1 MASIYES
8 PGQQVALTG
17 SQTTP
22 SFQPGVAYDPSRM
35 MLQQSEQDLRAF
47 AQFSDLL
54 SRTLTE
60 RAKEENE
67 NQKNLG
73 IADIVN
79 GRMTPSQQ
87 QLEKF
92 NKDKALLQA
101 ANDSNR
107 EVIAQVGST
116 NPDLAESLYQ
126 EAPAA
131 KGWRAYGQ
139 AIGKARVAASGLEA
153 FMSDFMAGTDPTVPG
168 PDGVLFAPARA
179 SSRAQLEASWEV
191 GIKQYAQR
199 AGLGNLNPVIIAAEL
214 TPIAMRTRSEMLGM
228 QMQQIITTREANERE
243 DLRGTL
249 SQEAT
254 LIGKDP
260 TSAQNV
266 IFSLNDKLTTLNK
279 GNRQK
284 ANIETNEMME
294 SLIRTLNDQDPALA
308 GQVLQNYNA
317 ALINPNNPKLGTY
330 GQRFAQKELS
340 DLIRTTTDRKEEDQS
355 EALKDE
361 ANGIVEV
368 FYNNRTPATYREALK
383 ALGTLPQTQE
393 VRAIIEQLVNN
404 GPDYDPQRADQLGVA
419 AANLKELD
427 ALKAQG
433 LISSEIYDRE
443 SNRFQEEKAVK
454 DLFPPDSA
462 ILGQIKA
469 NWKNFATDSLGDVP
483 EFFDNATALGAQDLM
498 GYIKATIEAE
508 LKNGTLD
515 AKGSS
520 VNNRIAQLVSELD
533 QDYIIKD
540 KTGKVT
546 GFSATSRNLNLK
558 GAVVWPAGGKDGN
571 QSGRVL
577 VDLVQSRVPRVTS
590 AVKDTIIR
598 PERWEAAIDSL
609 SNGNKVPADV
619 EFAAKTAGVSV
630 PEFLRRQT
638 PAGKTYDAN
647 AIQRGNKVYQ
657 ENRAVSPRLA
667 ELIANPRTT
676 PRMRDQYQIEL
687 QRLKQNQM
695 TPSDQSSLPL
705 STTPFSGVLSLL
717 RSGEGGWDSAN
728 RGIAGDTPGG
738 IPGLSKMT
746 LGQWKQYQSQGY
758 NALGAYQFIPRTLD
772 LAAREAGISSSTVM
786 TPAVQDRLAV
796 QLMIGSKRPTLA
808 DYLRGK
814 TNDVNQALDDL
825 ALEWASVA
833 TRGGGTAY
841 PNQGG
846 NRASIGRDKARKVL
860 EQARA
865 TFLSSG
871 ASLPTNERWM
881 QDLGKLPRSQGTLPP
896 PPP

>member
-8 PGQQVALTG
+8 QDQRVALTG
-17 SQTTP
+17 SQTSP
-22 SFQPGVAYDPSRM
+22 SFQPGIAFDPSRQ
-35 MLQQSEQDLRAF
+35 MLQQSEQDLQAF

-54 SRTLTE
+54 SRTLVE

-79 GRMTPSQQ
+79 GRMAPSQS
-87 QLEKF
+87 QLAKY
-92 NKDKALLQA
+92 NNDKALLQT
-101 ANDSNR
+101 ANDSTQQVIN
-107 EVIAQVGST
+107 EVRTT
-116 NPDLAESLYQ
+116 NPDLAETMYQ

-131 KGWRAYGQ
+131 TGWRAYGQ
-139 AIGKARVAASGLEA
+139 AVGTARMAASGLEA
-153 FMSDFMAGTDPTVPG
+153 FMSDFMSGTNPTVPG
-168 PDGVLFAPARA
+168 PDGVLFAPAR
-179 SSRAQLEASWEV
+179 SKTRAQLEASWEV
-191 GIKQYAQR
+191 GVKQYAQK

-243 DLRGTL
+243 DLRGSL
-249 SQEAT
+249 SKEAK
-254 LIGKDP
+254 LIAKDP
-260 TSAQNV
+260 AAAQNIV
-266 IFSLNDKLTTLNK
+266 LDLNNKLLGLNRD
-279 GNRQK
+279 NRGK
-284 ANIETNEMME
+284 ANTETNEMME
-294 SLIRTLNDQDPALA
+294 SLIRTLIDSDTTLA
-308 GQVLQNYNA
+308 GQVLQNYKA
-317 ALINPNNPKLGTY
+317 TLINPNEPSLGTY
-330 GQRFAQKELS
+330 GQRFNLKELS
-340 DLIRTTTDRKEEDQS
+340 DLVQTTEDKKEQDDN
-355 EALKDE
+355 EALKGE
-361 ANGIVEV
+361 ATGIVDV
-368 FYNNRTPATYREALK
+368 FYNNRTPATYREALQ
-383 ALGTLPQTQE
+383 ALGQLPQTPE

-404 GPDYDPQRADQLGVA
+404 GPNYDPQRAEQLGA
-419 AANLKELD
+419 AANNLKELD
-427 ALKAQG
+427 ALKAEG
-433 LISSEIYDRE
+433 SISSDIYDRE
-443 SNRFQEEKAVK
+443 SNRFAEEKAVK
-454 DLFPPDSA
+454 DLFPPDAA
-462 ILGQIKA
+462 IIGQIKA
-469 NWKNFATDSLGDVP
+469 NWKALAANISGDVP
-483 EFFDNATALGAQDLM
+483 EFFDNQTALGAQDLM
-498 GYIKATIEAE
+498 GYIKKTVETE
-508 LKNGTLD
+508 LKSGALD
-515 AKGSS
+515 AKSSS

-533 QDYIIKD
+533 QDYLRKD
-540 KTGKVT
+540 KKGQII
-546 GFSATSRNLNLK
+546 GFSATSTNPNLK
-558 GAVVWPAGGKDGN
+558 GAVVWPAGGRDGS
-571 QSGRVL
+571 QSGRYL
-577 VDLVQSRVPRVTS
+577 ADLVQSRVPRVTS

-598 PERWEAAIDSL
+598 PERWEAAIESL
-609 SNGNKVPADV
+609 SSGTKVPSDV

-676 PRMRDQYQIEL
+676 SRMREQYQVEL
-687 QRLKQNQM
+687 QRLRQGDM
-695 TPSDQSSLPL
+695 SSSDQSSLPS

-738 IPGLSKMT
+738 IRGLSKMT

-758 NALGAYQFIPRTLD
+758 NALGAYQFIPGTLK
-772 LAAREAGISSSTVM
+772 LAAREAGISDSTVM

-808 DYLRGK
+808 AYLRGK
-814 TNDVNQALDDL
+814 SNNVDQALDDL

-865 TFLSSG
+865 SFRT
-871 ASLPTNERWM
+871 SLPKNERWM
-881 QDLGKLPRSQGTLPP
+881 QDLGKLPPSQGTLPSP
-896 PPP
+896 PP

>member
-17 SQTTP
+17 SQTGV
-22 SFQPGVAYDPSRM
+22 SFQPDTAYDPSRQ
-35 MLQQSEQDLRAF
+35 MLQQSERDLQAF

-54 SRTLTE
+54 SRTLVE
-60 RAKEENE
+60 RAKENNE

-79 GRMTPSQQ
+79 GRMAPSQQ

-92 NKDKALLQA
+92 NNDKALLQS

-107 EVIAQVGST
+107 EVVAQVGVT

-153 FMSDFMAGTDPTVPG
+153 FMSDFMTGTDPTVPG

-191 GIKQYAQR
+191 GIKQYAQK

-243 DLRGTL
+243 DLRGGL
-249 SQEAT
+249 SQQAE
-254 LIGKDP
+254 LIAKDP
-260 TSAQNV
+260 ESAQKV
-266 IFSLNDKLTTLNK
+266 LFDLNDRLTTLNK
-279 GNRQK
+279 NDRQK
-284 ANIETNEMME
+284 ANIETNEMVVG
-294 SLIRTLNDQDPALA
+294 LIRILNDRDPTLA

-317 ALINPNNPKLGTY
+317 TLINPSNPNLGTY
-330 GQRFAQKELS
+330 GQRFSQKELS
-340 DLIRTTTDRKEEDQS
+340 DLIRTTTNQ
-355 EALKDE
+355 KDE
-361 ANGIVEV
+361 DYNKEIKDQAEGIVAV
-368 FYNNRTPATYREALK
+368 FYNRRNPANYREAIK
-383 ALGTLPQTQE
+383 ELGTLPQTPE

-404 GPDYDPQRADQLGVA
+404 GPDYDPERADKLGA
-419 AANLKELD
+419 AAVSLKELD
-427 ALKAQG
+427 ALKTQG
-433 LISSEIYDRE
+433 VISQEIYDRE
-443 SNRFQEEKAVK
+443 SNRFEEEKAIK
-454 DLFPPDSA
+454 DLLPPDSA
-462 ILGQIKA
+462 IKSKA
-469 NWKNFATDSLGDVP
+469 KDYLKQSSGELAGKIP
-483 EFFDNATALGAQDLM
+483 EYFDNASALAVEGM
-498 GYIKATIEAE
+498 FGYVKSTIEAE
-508 LKNGTLD
+508 LKSGKLEP
-515 AKGSS
+515 KGGAINKRIEEVLQLIAPDFISS
-520 VNNRIAQLVSELD
+520 D
-533 QDYIIKD
+533 
-540 KTGKVT
+540 GKK
-546 GFSATSRNLNLK
+546 FLPSSKNPNLK
-558 GAVVWPAGGKDGN
+558 GAVVQPAAGTAAGQN
-571 QSGRVL
+571 GRYL

-590 AVKDTIIR
+590 AIQDISIS
-598 PERWEAAIDSL
+598 PERWRAAYDVVTS
-609 SNGNKVPADV
+609 GGKPPADV
-619 EFAAKTAGVSV
+619 NFAAKAAGVSV
-630 PEFLRRQT
+630 PEFLRRQA
-638 PAGKTYDAN
+638 PKIGETYDVN
-647 AIQRGNKVYQ
+647 AIQSGNKVYQ

-695 TPSDQSSLPL
+695 TPSNSGFQDSAPT
-705 STTPFSGVLSLL
+705 STTPFNGVLSLL

-728 RGIAGDTPGG
+728 RGTAGDTPGG
-738 IPGLSKMT
+738 IRGLSKMT

-758 NALGAYQFIPRTLD
+758 NALGAYQFIPSTLK
-772 LAAREAGISSSTVM
+772 LAAREAGISDSTVM

-808 DYLRGK
+808 AYLRGK
-814 TNDVNQALDDL
+814 SNNVDQALDDL

-846 NRASIGRDKARKVL
+846 NRASISRDKARKVL
-860 EQARA
+860 EQVRA
-865 TFLSSG
+865 SFQT
-871 ASLPTNERWM
+871 SLPTNERWM
-881 QDLGKLPRSQGTLPP
+881 QDLGKLPPSQGTLPP

>member
-17 SQTTP
+17 SQTSP
-22 SFQPGVAYDPSRM
+22 SFQPGQAFDPSRQ
-35 MLQQSEQDLRAF
+35 MLQQSERDLQAF

-54 SRTLTE
+54 SRTLVE

-79 GRMTPSQQ
+79 GRMTPSKQ
-87 QLEKF
+87 QLEKYEQE
-92 NKDKALLQA
+92 KALLQA

-107 EVIAQVGST
+107 EVVAQVGAT

-168 PDGVLFAPARA
+168 PDGVLFAPARS

-191 GIKQYAQR
+191 GIKQYAQK
-199 AGLGNLNPVIIAAEL
+199 AGLGNLNPVIIASEL
-214 TPIAMRTRSEMLGM
+214 TPIAMRTRSEMLSM

-249 SQEAT
+249 SQEAA

-260 TSAQNV
+260 TSAQNI
-266 IFSLNDKLTTLNK
+266 IFSFNDKLTTLNK

-294 SLIRTLNDQDPALA
+294 NLIRTLNERDPTLA
-308 GQVLQNYNA
+308 GQVKQNYEA
-317 ALINPNNPKLGTY
+317 ALINPNNPALGTY
-330 GQRFAQKELS
+330 GQRFPQKELS
-340 DLIRTTTDRKEEDQS
+340 DLIQTTINQ
-355 EALKDE
+355 KDE
-361 ANGIVEV
+361 DYNKEIKDQAEGIVAV
-368 FYNNRTPATYREALK
+368 FYSRRNPANYREALK
-383 ALGTLPQTQE
+383 ELGTLPQTPE
-393 VRAIIEQLVNN
+393 VRAVTEQLVNN
-404 GPDYDPQRADQLGVA
+404 GPDYDPERADQLGA
-419 AANLKELD
+419 AAVNLKELD

-433 LISSEIYDRE
+433 VISSEIYDRE
-443 SNRFQEEKAVK
+443 SNRFEEEKAVK
-454 DLFPPDSA
+454 DLLPPDSA
-462 ILGQIKA
+462 IKSKA
-469 NWKNFATDSLGDVP
+469 KDYLKRYADAEVGKIP
-483 EFFDNATALGAQDLM
+483 EYFDNASALAVEGLLQYA
-498 GYIKATIEAE
+498 KSTVEAE
-508 LKNGTLD
+508 LKSGKLD
-515 AKGSS
+515 PTGGAINK
-520 VNNRIAQLVSELD
+520 RIEEVLEVLAPDFLTG
-533 QDYIIKD
+533 D
-540 KTGKVT
+540 KKN
-546 GFSATSRNLNLK
+546 FLPSPKNPNLK
-558 GAVVWPAGGKDGN
+558 GAVVRPAAGAAGGQN
-571 QSGRVL
+571 GRYL

-590 AVKDTIIR
+590 AIQDISIS
-598 PERWEAAIDSL
+598 PERWRAAYDVLES
-609 SNGNKVPADV
+609 GGKAPADV
-619 EFAAKTAGVSV
+619 NFAAKTAGVSV
-630 PEFLRRQT
+630 PEFLRRQ
-638 PAGKTYDAN
+638 ASKVGQTYDAN
-647 AIQRGNKVYQ
+647 AIQRGNTVYQ

-687 QRLKQNQM
+687 QRIKQGQM
-695 TPSDQSSLPL
+695 TTSDQSSLPL

-738 IPGLSKMT
+738 IRGLSKMT

-796 QLMIGSKRPTLA
+796 QLMIGSKRPALA

-814 TNDVNQALDDL
+814 SNNVDQALDDL

-860 EQARA
+860 EQAKA
-865 TFLSSG
+865 AFLSSG
-871 ASLPTNERWM
+871 TSLPTNERWM
-881 QDLGKLPRSQGTLPP
+881 QDLGKLPPSPATLPP

>member
-8 PGQQVALTG
+8 PDQQVALTG
-17 SQTTP
+17 PQTSP
-22 SFQPGVAYDPSRM
+22 SFRADVAYDPSRM

-107 EVIAQVGST
+107 EVVAQVGAT

-139 AIGKARVAASGLEA
+139 AIGNARVAASGLEA
-153 FMSDFMAGTDPTVPG
+153 FMSDFMAGTELTVPG
-168 PDGVLFAPARA
+168 PDGVLFAPAR
-179 SSRAQLEASWEV
+179 SKTRTQLEASWEV
-191 GIKQYAQR
+191 GIKQYAQK

-249 SQEAT
+249 SQEAE

-260 TSAQNV
+260 ESAQKV
-266 IFSLNDKLTTLNK
+266 IFDLNDKLTTLNK
-279 GNRQK
+279 NNRQK

-294 SLIRTLNDQDPALA
+294 NLIRTLNERDPVLA

-317 ALINPNNPKLGTY
+317 TLINPSNPKLGTY

-340 DLIRTTTDRKEEDQS
+340 DLIRTTTDRKDEDFNK
-355 EALKDE
+355 EIKDQAE
-361 ANGIVEV
+361 GIVQV
-368 FYNNRTPATYREALK
+368 FYSRRNPANYREALK
-383 ALGTLPQTQE
+383 ELGTLPQTAE

-404 GPDYDPQRADQLGVA
+404 GPDYDPERADQLGA
-419 AANLKELD
+419 AAVDLKELD

-433 LISSEIYDRE
+433 VISSEIYDRE
-443 SNRFQEEKAVK
+443 SNRFAEEKAIK
-454 DLFPPDSA
+454 DLLPPDSA
-462 ILGQIKA
+462 IKSKA
-469 NWKNFATDSLGDVP
+469 KDYLKQNSGELAGKIP
-483 EFFDNATALGAQDLM
+483 EYFDNASALAVEGMFQYA
-498 GYIKATIEAE
+498 KATVEAE
-508 LKNGTLD
+508 LKSGELEP
-515 AKGSS
+515 KGGAINKRIEEVLQILAPDFISS
-520 VNNRIAQLVSELD
+520 D
-533 QDYIIKD
+533 
-540 KTGKVT
+540 GK
-546 GFSATSRNLNLK
+546 GFLPSSRNPNLK
-558 GAVVWPAGGKDGN
+558 GAVIQPAAGAAGAQN
-571 QSGRVL
+571 GRYL

-590 AVKDTIIR
+590 AIQDISIS
-598 PERWEAAIDSL
+598 PERWRAAYDVL
-609 SNGNKVPADV
+609 ENGGKAPADV
-619 EFAAKTAGVSV
+619 NFAAKNAGVSV
-630 PEFLRRQT
+630 PEFLRSQ
-638 PAGKTYDAN
+638 ASKVGETYDTN

-687 QRLKQNQM
+687 QRIKQGQM
-695 TPSDQSSLPL
+695 TPSDQSSLPTNVSL
-705 STTPFSGVLSLL
+705 FRQAIIGKESGGNYNAVNPDSGALGIGQVMPENVGPWTQKYLGKTLTPQQFLKDRAAQDTVVNGRFNDMLKDQVAAGFSGEQMIRRAAAVWY
-717 RSGEGGWDSAN
+717 SGQAKLWNDTKPQYRKGRRYPSIAEYTQAIWDS
-728 RGIAGDTPGG
+728 
-738 IPGLSKMT
+738 
-746 LGQWKQYQSQGY
+746 YQ
-758 NALGAYQFIPRTLD
+758 
-772 LAAREAGISSSTVM
+772 
-786 TPAVQDRLAV
+786 
-796 QLMIGSKRPTLA
+796 K
-808 DYLRGK
+808 
-814 TNDVNQALDDL
+814 
-825 ALEWASVA
+825 
-833 TRGGGTAY
+833 
-841 PNQGG
+841 NQG
-846 NRASIGRDKARKVL
+846 
-860 EQARA
+860 
-865 TFLSSG
+865 T
-871 ASLPTNERWM
+871 SLPTNERWM
-881 QDLGKLPRSQGTLPP
+881 QDLGKLSPSQETLPSP
-896 PPP
+896 PP

>member
-101 ANDSNR
+101 ANDSTQ
-107 EVIAQVGST
+107 EVVAQVSAT

-131 KGWRAYGQ
+131 TGWRAYGQ
-139 AIGKARVAASGLEA
+139 AIGRARMAASGLEA

-168 PDGVLFAPARA
+168 PDGMLFAPARA

-228 QMQQIITTREANERE
+228 QMQQIIKTREANERE

-249 SQEAT
+249 PQEAE
-254 LIGKDP
+254 LIAKDS
-260 TSAQNV
+260 TSAQNI
-266 IFSLNDKLTTLNK
+266 IFDLNYKLIALNR
-279 GNRQK
+279 GDRQK

-294 SLIRTLNDQDPALA
+294 NLIRTLNERDPALA
-308 GQVLQNYNA
+308 GQVKQNYEA

-330 GQRFAQKELS
+330 GQRFPQKELS
-340 DLIRTTTDRKEEDQS
+340 DLIRTTTDRKDEEYNNEIKTQA
-355 EALKDE
+355 E
-361 ANGIVEV
+361 GIAQV
-368 FYNNRTPATYREALK
+368 FYSRRNPVTYREALK
-383 ALGTLPQTQE
+383 ELGTLPQTPE
-393 VRAIIEQLVNN
+393 VRAITEQLVNN
-404 GPDYDPQRADQLGVA
+404 GPDYDPQRADRLGA
-419 AANLKELD
+419 AAVDLKELD

-433 LISSEIYDRE
+433 AISSEIYDRE
-443 SNRFQEEKAVK
+443 SNRFEEEKAIK
-454 DLFPPDSA
+454 DLLPPDSA
-462 ILGQIKA
+462 IKSRAKDYLKQ
-469 NWKNFATDSLGDVP
+469 NSGDLAGVIP
-483 EFFDNATALGAQDLM
+483 EYFDNASALAVEGM
-498 GYIKATIEAE
+498 FGYAKATVEAE
-508 LKNGTLD
+508 LKAGKLD
-515 AKGSS
+515 PKGGAINKRIEEVLQLIAPDFISS
-520 VNNRIAQLVSELD
+520 D
-533 QDYIIKD
+533 
-540 KTGKVT
+540 GKR
-546 GFSATSRNLNLK
+546 FLPSSKNLNLK
-558 GAVVWPAGGKDGN
+558 GAVVQPAAGAAAGQN
-571 QSGRVL
+571 GRYL

-590 AVKDTIIR
+590 ATQDISIS
-598 PERWEAAIDSL
+598 PERWRAAYDVL
-609 SNGNKVPADV
+609 ENGGKAPADV
-619 EFAAKTAGVSV
+619 SFAAKTAGVSV
-630 PEFLRRQT
+630 PEFLRRQA
-638 PAGKTYDAN
+638 PKVGETYDAN

-657 ENRAVSPRLA
+657 ENKATSPRLA

-687 QRLKQNQM
+687 QRIRQGQM

-728 RGIAGDTPGG
+728 RGIAGDTPEG
-738 IPGLSKMT
+738 IRGLSKMT

-758 NALGAYQFIPRTLD
+758 NALGAYQFIPRTLQ
-772 LAAREAGISSSTVM
+772 LAAREAGISDSTVM
-786 TPAVQDRLAV
+786 TPAVQDRLAM
-796 QLMIGSKRPTLA
+796 QLMVGSKRPALA
-808 DYLRGK
+808 AYLRGK
-814 TNDVNQALDDL
+814 TNDVNRALDDL

-833 TRGGGTAY
+833 TRSGGTAY

-860 EQARA
+860 EQARSS
-865 TFLSSG
+865 FLSSG
-871 ASLPTNERWM
+871 TSLPTNERWM
-881 QDLGKLPRSQGTLPP
+881 QDLGKLPPSPATLPP